1 MGWEKKKAPYDKRE
15 KLTITKAIEN
25 KLNERKVK
33 RNYLLDESTRIKDVD
48 DDILSMGLGEES
60 KVTNEWGVDKMEKIG
75 QMGIEMSLDTK
86 KVTEKLEVISKHVNN
101 LVNDLADL
109 DVTDC
114 IEYSV
119 AKPKEEMKTCENN
132 QQCNCGLMH
141 HASEEIKL
149 ILDDVHSVPKLYING
164 EHKEHIVSIE
174 YIFETSQADASGTNA
189 YKVVFF
195 DEDEDGNAYERTIAV
210 KRFPSNEFEWI
221 TK

>member
-1 MGWEKKKAPYDKRE
+1 MGWSKVSPPTRAEVNPPVSKRE

-25 KLNERKVK
+25 KLNERKPK
-33 RNYLLDESTRIKDVD
+33 GRYLLDESTGINDVD

-60 KVTNEWGVDKMEKIG
+60 KVTNEWGVD
-75 QMGIEMSLDTK
+75 
-86 KVTEKLEVISKHVNN
+86 
-101 LVNDLADL
+101 
-109 DVTDC
+109 DV
-114 IEYSV
+114 EL
-119 AKPKEEMKTCENN
+119 KTCENN

-195 DEDEDGNAYERTIAV
+195 DEDEDGNAHERTIAV